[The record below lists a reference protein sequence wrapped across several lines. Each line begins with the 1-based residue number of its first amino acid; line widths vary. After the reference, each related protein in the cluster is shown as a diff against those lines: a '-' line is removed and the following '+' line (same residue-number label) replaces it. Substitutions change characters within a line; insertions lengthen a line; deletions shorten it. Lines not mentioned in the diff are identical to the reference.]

1 MKVSYFMSRE
11 VKRVKPNAPVMK
23 AVNIMNKYHIGSVI
37 VEKDWEALG
46 IITERDVLKR
56 IVVKRKNPD
65 KILCRSIMSKPIIS
79 VESKKEIADA
89 VKIMVKNKI
98 KRLAVTRK
106 GRIVGMLTVT
116 DILRSG
122 HDVEDAVL
130 KELARFFPLEK
141 SGYGE

>member
-1 MKVSYFMSRE
+1 MKVLYFMVRD
-11 VKRVKPNAPVMK
+11 VKRVKPSDTVMK
-23 AVNIMNKYHIGSVI
+23 AVKIMNRHHIGSVI

-46 IITERDVLKR
+46 IVTERDVLKR
-56 IVVKRKNPD
+56 VMVRRKNPD
-65 KILCRSIMSKPIIS
+65 KMLCRSIMSKPIIS
-79 VESKKEIADA
+79 IESRKDVADA

-98 KRLAVTRK
+98 KRLAVTK
-106 GRIVGMLTVT
+106 EGRIVGMLTVT

-122 HDVEDAVL
+122 HDIEDAVL